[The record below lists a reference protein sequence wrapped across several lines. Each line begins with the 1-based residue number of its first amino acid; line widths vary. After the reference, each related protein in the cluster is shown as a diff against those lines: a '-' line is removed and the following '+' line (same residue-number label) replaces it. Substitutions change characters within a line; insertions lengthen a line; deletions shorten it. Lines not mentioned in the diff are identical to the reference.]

1 MALIN
6 CPECGRQISD
16 RAPSC
21 PGCGILKEDIQA
33 ILAEQNAAHG
43 SMEEKK
49 KSNNNDVSEPQG
61 TKEEFVGY
69 PTISAI
75 SESERTQYSENYG
88 TKSEDAEPADKM
100 GLKEDQFKPDTIK
113 AGETIQFGSYAGEPI
128 EWIVL
133 KTYRNRAIDRALLLS
148 KYILDVGSYHSISEF
163 VTWNECDL
171 REYLNRE
178 FIKAFSPGERKR
190 ILTVSNEN
198 ADNEEYQSLG
208 GKITDDQI
216 FCMSIDEVKEYLL
229 NENLDVGAKLTEY
242 AAQRAREL
250 FKGEMDEFQY
260 FQREDTDEAEWWLR
274 SPGEDNESAAMVTVN
289 ALIEKKKLFHTEYEK
304 APSQIDECG
313 RYVTDIAGIRPA
325 FWLCLE

>member
-33 ILAEQNAAHG
+33 MLVEQNVAHG
-43 SMEEKK
+43 SNEQELK
-49 KSNNNDVSEPQG
+49 NNNEYDAKSQDVE
-61 TKEEFVGY
+61 EEFLCY

-75 SESERTQYSENYG
+75 SEIERTQYSEKHG
-88 TKSEDAEPADKM
+88 TKSEDAESAGKT
-100 GLKEDQFKPDTIK
+100 GLKEERLKPDTIK
-113 AGETIQFGSYAGEPI
+113 ANWRIQIGSYAGEPI
-128 EWIVL
+128 EWIAV
-133 KTYRNRAIDRALLLS
+133 KTYRDRALLLS
-148 KYILDVGSYHSISEF
+148 KYILDVGSYHSTSEF

-171 REYLNRE
+171 RAYLNRE

-190 ILTVSNEN
+190 ILTASNEN
-198 ADNEEYQSLG
+198 ADNEEYHSLG
-208 GKITDDQI
+208 GEKTSDQI
-216 FCMSIDEVKEYLL
+216 FCLSIDEVNEYLL

-250 FKGEMDEFQY
+250 FKGEKDGFQH
-260 FQREDTDEAEWWLR
+260 FQREDTGEAEWWLR
-274 SPGEDNESAAMVTVN
+274 SPGEDNESAAIVTVN

-313 RYVTDIAGIRPA
+313 EYVTGIAGIRPA